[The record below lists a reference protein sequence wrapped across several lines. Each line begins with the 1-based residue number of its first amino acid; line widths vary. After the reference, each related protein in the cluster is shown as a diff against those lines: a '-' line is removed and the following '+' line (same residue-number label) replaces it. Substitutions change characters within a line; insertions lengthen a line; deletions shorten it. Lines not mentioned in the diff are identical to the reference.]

1 MAFYRPK
8 SVMIITQK
16 YNRNGFKFR
25 LKDKD
30 NAGSESEP
38 VAPGDST
45 DKKVFFRRDFT
56 LPP

>member
-1 MAFYRPK
+1 M
-8 SVMIITQK
+8 TQK